1 MYKQRKQDSIIFVG
15 NDTKKEWLDHLIYLE
30 QKIFSSDC
38 PIFMPGDYSGMMDL
52 RLDSNIIFYQ
62 KEEEGTY
69 NLIDKFSVNGQN
81 PIAIKL
87 GKWCSTC
94 NGVKL
99 EKSMN
104 RWERR
109 TDLMGASFINTPKKN
124 GHVSDFIYDK
134 NNNIIGSK
142 GWYQEVLFYV
152 INHLNLT
159 VKTEENK
166 EEQNG
171 IQLPC
176 YANNIMEDVVKNWKK
191 PGQMFGIP
199 EQTSAGGVPGVVF
212 MLELDYYVLISFRK
226 QFSRAN

>member
-69 NLIDKFSVNGQN
+69 NLIDKFSVNGRN
-81 PIAIKL
+81 PIAMKL

-94 NGVKL
+94 NGVIL

-104 RWERR
+104 RWDRR
-109 TDLMGASFINTPKKN
+109 TDLMGASFINTLQKN
-124 GHVSDFIYDK
+124 GYAADFVYDE

-142 GWYQEVLFYV
+142 GWDQEVLFYV
-152 INHLNLT
+152 IRHLNLT
-159 VKTEENK
+159 VTTRESKFM
-166 EEQNG
+166 G
-171 IQLPC
+171 APMPC
-176 YANNIMEDVVKNWKK
+176 YAL
-191 PGQMFGIP
+191 GGLGLLQMGRSKRH
-199 EQTSAGGVPGVVF
+199 TLA
-212 MLELDYYVLISFRK
+212 
-226 QFSRAN
+226 